1 MNSRWHNWSWYLLV
15 ILLLALII
23 APVVRLA
30 PVAWY
35 WIIRPHLTS
44 EGYTRMYSVYEV
56 VGESEHFIVE
66 APWNY
71 FEKREL
77 ANLLER
83 AEAARARLIVFL
95 HIPDDQTRV
104 TVRINAVEGIPYTG
118 TEDINLYAVKA
129 GHTSW
134 IHELTH
140 YLMGYP
146 NGLMAEGLAIL
157 TEERFG
163 WGLSFPNMLRPV
175 ESNLYHFL
183 RKDEPLVPL
192 DKMRLTGRVF
202 QRADPERSR
211 LRYLQTASF
220 AAYLSGRYG
229 IGPYLQVY
237 RSGDYQA
244 AFGRSLPELE
254 QDWLAW
260 VRRGHLYQAAL
271 MTVFGLAVVELF
283 QLAPRLGRRWRV
295 PAWLGFLAFFIW
307 DYNWFYPWLLPL
319 ILLAG
324 VGLGYALRER
334 APRMAAVVPW
344 LVAAAALAG
353 FVVIPAL

>member
-1 MNSRWHNWSWYLLV
+1 MNTKWLNWTRYLLV
-15 ILLLALII
+15 LLLLALVIV
-23 APVVRLA
+23 PVARLA
-30 PVAWY
+30 PVAGY
-35 WIIRPHLTS
+35 WIIRPHLMS

-56 VGESEHFIVE
+56 VGESPHFIVE

-71 FEKREL
+71 FEKQEL
-77 ANLLER
+77 AELLDR

-95 HIPDDQTRV
+95 DIPGDQTNV

-118 TEDINLYAVKA
+118 TQDINLYAIKA

-175 ESNLYHFL
+175 ESNLYRFL
-183 RKDEPLVPL
+183 RKGESLVPL
-192 DKMRLTGRVF
+192 DKLRLTGRIF

-211 LRYLQTASF
+211 LRYLQAASF
-220 AAYLSGRYG
+220 TAYLNGRYG
-229 IGPYLQVY
+229 IRAYLHAY
-237 RSGDYQA
+237 RSGDFQA
-244 AFGRSLPELE
+244 AFGRTLLELE

-260 VRRGHLYQAAL
+260 VRRGHLFQAAL
-271 MTVFGLAVVELF
+271 MTLFGLAVVGLF
-283 QLAPRLGRRWRV
+283 QPAPRLGRPWRV
-295 PAWLGFLAFFIW
+295 PAALAFLAFYVW

-324 VGLGYALRER
+324 VGLGYALRRR
-334 APRMAAVVPW
+334 APRIAAAIPW

-353 FVVIPAL
+353 YVLIPAL